1 MMQVL
6 GVTDDGGR
14 LPKYVGG
21 RIICIHIYMCVC
33 VCVCVCVLY
42 VQVVG
47 CLIKLVYYVARNK

>member
-33 VCVCVCVLY
+33 VCVCVCAVCASSWLF
-42 VQVVG
+42 
-47 CLIKLVYYVARNK
+47 NKIGILCCKK